1 MNFIVQISSE
11 CGQGGRG
18 SKNPTMSLM
27 DAPKQ
32 ERRRFSVG
40 FEAEADLFDWGKGGD
55 VSDVRGEGG
64 DKAIDRSGEIAKGV
78 RHSPLRLLS
87 LSSD

>member
-11 CGQGGRG
+11 YGLEGEGKEIRQY
-18 SKNPTMSLM
+18 LM

-64 DKAIDRSGEIAKGV
+64 DKAIDRSGETAKGV